1 LNSELIAKYK
11 HKFPIRVR
19 NYHVD
24 SQGIVHNAI
33 YLEYCET
40 GRVEYVRN
48 LGIKLLPTGVFDHG
62 VMINVRRNEINYES
76 PAYVD
81 DLIDVYT
88 RISYIKNSSFCFE
101 HLILKADTGQ
111 LLVTQKSVQVNLN
124 PSTKRPERLPDHLRE
139 VIINF
144 EGKNLEIING

>member
-1 LNSELIAKYK
+1 MDLSKFK
-11 HKFPIRVR
+11 HKFPVRVR

-40 GRVEYVRN
+40 GRVEYARN
-48 LGIKLLPTGVFDHG
+48 LDIHMMPSGNISHDIMLIVK
-62 VMINVRRNEINYES
+62 RNEINYEA
-76 PAYVD
+76 PANVD

-101 HLILKADTGQ
+101 HVILNAETGK

-124 PSTKRPERLPDHLRE
+124 PGTKRPERLPDHLRD
-139 VIINF
+139 VIIKF
-144 EGKNLEIING
+144 EGSDLEIINN

>member
-1 LNSELIAKYK
+1 LKEYDLKKFK
-11 HKFPIRVR
+11 HKFQIQVR

-62 VMINVRRNEINYES
+62 VMINVKRNEIDYEA

-81 DLIDVYT
+81 DMIDVYT

-101 HLILKADTGQ
+101 HLILKSDTSQ
-111 LLVTQKSVQVNLN
+111 LLVTQKSVQVHLN
-124 PSTKRPERLPDHLRE
+124 PSTKRPEKIPGHLRD
-139 VIINF
+139 VIIGF
-144 EGKNLEIING
+144 EGSDVELIN

>member
-1 LNSELIAKYK
+1 MNFDTTLYK
-11 HKFPIRVR
+11 HIFQIRVR

-40 GRVEYVRN
+40 GRVEYIRQ
-48 LGIKLLPTGVFDHG
+48 LGFHLLPGGMFDNGVK
-62 VMINVRRNEINYES
+62 VMVRRNEINYFS
-76 PAYVD
+76 PAHID

-101 HLILKADTGQ
+101 HVLLNSETGILHCD
-111 LLVTQKSVQVNLN
+111 QKSIQVNLN
-124 PSTKRPERLPDHLRE
+124 PQTNQPERLADRYRKLF
-139 VIINF
+139 IDF
-144 EGKNLEIING
+144 EGDNLQILG